1 MSKGQG
7 RLKDFKIRRD
17 HKIVKPTPS
26 ESVIVL

>member
-1 MSKGQG
+1 MPKG

-17 HKIVKPTPS
+17 NKIVKPTPS

>member
-1 MSKGQG
+1 MSKG